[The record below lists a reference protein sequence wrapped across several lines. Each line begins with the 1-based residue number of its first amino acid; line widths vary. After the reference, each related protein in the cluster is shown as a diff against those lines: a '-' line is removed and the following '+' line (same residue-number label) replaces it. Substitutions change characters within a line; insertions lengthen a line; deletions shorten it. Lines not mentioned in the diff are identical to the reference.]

1 MKKRNILKNII
12 SLSTLVIMILAFIIG
27 CNKDKITDSQ
37 GMNDNSVFKYT
48 IVNNWL

>member
-1 MKKRNILKNII
+1 
-12 SLSTLVIMILAFIIG
+12 MILAFIIG

-48 IVNNWL
+48 IVNNLVIIFIHYRI